1 MARPTKEEARDTRRL
16 ILDAAL
22 ELFSEGG
29 FAGTS
34 MRRIARAVGVRES
47 ALYHHFPA
55 KAAIFEALLQELGPG
70 RSERLAALDLDAL
83 LGEGHEPVLRF
94 LARSMVESWSTPRE
108 QKFVRML
115 MAEAPRLNDPGLIHT
130 SIGAGRARLGRLFE
144 ELGRRGAIRPGD
156 YELYALEFM
165 GPMLMMRL
173 MFLVL
178 VEGAPDLEALYARVD
193 AHVHHFCESVKA
205 GEVMTT
211 KAVSRRRG

>member
-34 MRRIARAVGVRES
+34 MRQIARGVGVRES
-47 ALYHHFPA
+47 ALYHHFPS
-55 KAAIFEALLQELGPG
+55 KAAIFEALLKDMGPAK
-70 RSERLAALDLDAL
+70 SERLEALDLDAL
-83 LGEGHEPVLRF
+83 LGEGPELVLRF
-94 LARSMVESWSTPRE
+94 LARSMLESWSTPRE

-115 MAEAPRLNDPGLIHT
+115 MAEAPRLKDPALVHSAIV
-130 SIGAGRARLGRLFE
+130 AGRARLGRLFE
-144 ELGRRGAIRPGD
+144 EMGRRGAIRPGD
-156 YELYALEFM
+156 YELYAIEFM

-173 MFLVL
+173 MYLVL
-178 VEGAPDLEALYARVD
+178 AEGEPDLARFHARVD
-193 AHVHHFCESVKA
+193 AHVHHFCESVKV
-205 GEVMTT
+205 GEAMTT

>member
-22 ELFSEGG
+22 DLFSEGG

-34 MRRIARAVGVRES
+34 MRQIARAVGVRES
-47 ALYHHFPA
+47 ALYHHFES
-55 KAAIFEALLQELGPG
+55 KAAIFEALLQEMGPG
-70 RSERLAALDLDAL
+70 RSERLESLELDTMLREGPEAL
-83 LGEGHEPVLRF
+83 LRSIARFMIEGW
-94 LARSMVESWSTPRE
+94 ATARE

-115 MAEAPRLNDPGLIHT
+115 MAEGPRLKEAGLVH
-130 SIGAGRARLGRLFE
+130 SSVMASRGRLSGLFA

-156 YELYALEFM
+156 FDLYAIEFM

-173 MFLVL
+173 MYLVL
-178 VEGAPDLEALYARVD
+178 AEGTPDLERLLERVD

-205 GEVMTT
+205 GETMTV
-211 KAVSRRRG
+211 KSVSRRRS

>member
-34 MRRIARAVGVRES
+34 MRQIARAVGVRES
-47 ALYHHFPA
+47 ALYHHFPS
-55 KAAIFEALLQELGPG
+55 KAAIFEALLRELGPG
-70 RSERLAALDLDAL
+70 KSERLEALDLDAL
-83 LGEGHEPVLRF
+83 LGEGPEPLLRF
-94 LARSMVESWSTPRE
+94 LARSMIESWSTPRE

-115 MAEAPRLNDPGLIHT
+115 LAEAPRLNDPGLMHA
-130 SIGAGRARLGRLFE
+130 SIVEGRARLGRLFE
-144 ELGRRGAIRPGD
+144 ELGRRGTIRPGD
-156 YELYALEFM
+156 YEQYAIEFM

-178 VEGAPDLEALYARVD
+178 AAGEPDLEQFQARVD

-205 GEVMTT
+205 GEAMTT
-211 KAVSRRRG
+211 KSVSRRRG

>member
-47 ALYHHFPA
+47 ALYHHFPS
-55 KAAIFEALLQELGPG
+55 KAAIFEALLQDLGPG
-70 RSERLAALDLDAL
+70 QSERLMELDLDAL
-83 LGEGHEPVLRF
+83 LGEGPEPLLRF
-94 LARSMVESWSTPRE
+94 IARSMFESWATPRE

-115 MAEAPRLNDPGLIHT
+115 MAEGPRLNDPGLMHS
-130 SIGAGRARLGRLFE
+130 SIVAGRARLGRLFE
-144 ELGRRGAIRPGD
+144 ELGRRGAIRAGD
-156 YELYALEFM
+156 SELYALEFM

-178 VEGAPDLEALYARVD
+178 AQGAPDLEALFARVD

-205 GEVMTT
+205 GEAMTT
-211 KAVSRRRG
+211 KSVSRRRG